1 MSDSTFAK
9 QHILDSSTEVS
20 PEDTRAAIRYVN
32 NHPAG
37 RPDILDALGL
47 VDA

>member
-9 QHILDSSTEVS
+9 QHILDSSVQMDPVAVAS
-20 PEDTRAAIRYVN
+20 VTRRIN

-37 RPDILDALGL
+37 GPDVLDALGL